1 LRRREFIAGL
11 GAATAWPVVAR
22 AQRVLTEP
30 RTPVIGVLWGRF
42 GGTGFPMA
50 AFRQGLAD
58 AGFIVDKNVTIEL
71 READSLPPLTAL
83 AKDLVQRQANV
94 VLTAPTLGVFRAAES
109 ATATIPIVFSYGGD
123 PVKDGLVS
131 SLASPGGNVTGITS
145 LASELLG
152 KRVGFLHQLIPDTTT
167 IGFLSGPRGD
177 VLSYNNVLQAAN
189 TLGIDVVVVRL
200 DRDVGFERAFSMF
213 AERRVG
219 ALVLDNFGNI
229 GSYRSAPVISLAERF
244 KIPTIYYSADAVRD
258 GGLISYHAAFSERF
272 RKAAVQ
278 YVGPILKGAK
288 PADLP
293 VQQPTKFELVIN
305 LKTAKALGL
314 TVPETL
320 LATADEVIQ

>member
-1 LRRREFIAGL
+1 MRRRDFIAGL
-11 GAATAWPVVAR
+11 GGVVAWPLVAR
-22 AQRVLTEP
+22 AQQVLKPVEP

-50 AFRQGLAD
+50 AFRQGLAE
-58 AGFIVDKNVTIEL
+58 AGFVVDKNVTIEL
-71 READSLPPLTAL
+71 READSLSVFPSL
-83 AKDLVQRQANV
+83 AHDLVQRQTNV
-94 VLTAPTLGVFRAAES
+94 ILTAPSVGVFRAAKTV
-109 ATATIPIVFSYGGD
+109 TATIPIVFSYGGD
-123 PVKDGLVS
+123 PVKDGLIS
-131 SLASPGGNVTGITS
+131 SFASPGGNVTGITS
-145 LASELLG
+145 LASELSG
-152 KRVGFLHQLIPDTTT
+152 KRVGFLHQLIPDAST
-167 IGFLSGPRGD
+167 IGFLSGPQNA
-177 VLSYNNVLQAAN
+177 SYNNVLQAAN
-189 TLGIDVVVVRL
+189 TLGLHVVVVRL
-200 DRDVGFERAFSMF
+200 GGDIGFERAFSIF
-213 AERRVG
+213 AERRIG

-229 GSYRSAPVISLAERF
+229 GSYGSAPVISLAERF
-244 KIPTIYYSADAVRD
+244 KIPTIYYSGDAVRD

-314 TVPETL
+314 TIPETL